1 MKKIIYTFI
10 LIIPLLSYSQTK
22 IRISGFS
29 EYDSWTHMDPFYEVE
44 PSNNPD
50 TDNFR
55 PVEYEE
61 RETQIKIGLDS
72 PLMKYGTG
80 VVGLKIDFI
89 KKWGNRK
96 HIKDGDAYFEYGFP
110 LTPYQTK
117 SDYIKYGMLLYYG
130 VPLATFKPYF
140 GVGGE
145 FKIEGI
151 TSTFIYIDEQT
162 NAALDPIVSIPVD
175 EHIERRFNYYGVL
188 GVDVIMGRHFYIIP
202 QLRLYFSEVQ
212 LDEKHMIR
220 DRKDKSQ
227 WRPMIE
233 LGFVF

>member
-1 MKKIIYTFI
+1 MKNIIYTLI

-29 EYDSWTHMDPFYEVE
+29 EYDAWTHMDPFYEVE
-44 PSNNPD
+44 PND
-50 TDNFR
+50 ITDIDNFR

-61 RETQIKIGLDS
+61 RETQIKLGLDS
-72 PLMKYGTG
+72 PLMKYGIG
-80 VVGLKIDFI
+80 VVGLKIDFV
-89 KKWGNRK
+89 KKWSNRK
-96 HIKDGDAYFEYGFP
+96 HIQDGDSYFEYGFP

-130 VPLATFKPYF
+130 LPLANFKPYI

-151 TSTFIYIDEQT
+151 TSTFIYIDDQS
-162 NAALDPIVSIPVD
+162 NANNDPIISIPVD
-175 EHIERRFNYYGVL
+175 EHIERRFSYYSVL
-188 GVDVIMGRHFYIIP
+188 GVDFIMGRYFYIIP
-202 QLRLYFSEVQ
+202 QLRLYFSEVEI
-212 LDEKHMIR
+212 DEKHIIR
-220 DRKDKSQ
+220 NRKDKSQ

>member
-1 MKKIIYTFI
+1 MKKIIYI
-10 LIIPLLSYSQTK
+10 LVLSIPFLAYSQTK

-29 EYDSWTHMDPFYEVE
+29 EYDSWTHMDPFYEME
-44 PSNNPD
+44 PSENPD
-50 TDNFR
+50 IDNFR

-72 PLMKYGTG
+72 PLMKYGAG
-80 VVGLKIDFI
+80 IVGLKIDFV
-89 KKWGNRK
+89 KKWNNRK
-96 HIKDGDAYFEYGFP
+96 HIKDGDTYFEYGFP

-130 VPLATFKPYF
+130 LPLSNFKPYLGF
-140 GVGGE
+140 GGE

-151 TSTFIYIDEQT
+151 TSTFIYIDDQF
-162 NAALDPIVSIPVD
+162 NANYDPIISIPVD
-175 EHIERRFNYYGVL
+175 EHVERRFNYYGVL
-188 GVDVIMGRHFYIIP
+188 GVDVTMGRYFYIVP
-202 QLRLYFSEVQ
+202 QLRLYFSEVE
-212 LDEKHMIR
+212 LDEKHIIR
-220 DRKDKSQ
+220 NRKDKSQ